1 MSIVE
6 ILKLIDKIKMEFKAR
21 QELGDS
27 IPHVEQSC
35 SLRIGPHS
43 SSRLYHAFPLFSKI
57 K

>member
-21 QELGDS
+21 QELEDS

-43 SSRLYHAFPLFSKI
+43 SSRLYHAFSPLQ
-57 K
+57 